1 MGRQC
6 IYVFSKDKNTTE
18 IDVFGKKIV
27 DLLHRNKIKI
37 YFSNYCFYNTDSI
50 KIIKI
55 KIMDTI
61 IKSNDNDEIKKY
73 KNLEIS
79 NMYLYSKQCEKIDKT
94 NFSMKNTLQLN
105 DFFYDYFPIEDDCL
119 YLSVE
124 EDVMNEFDQISNCT
138 TSFHDIQMNYFP
150 KEIPIY
156 SSLKTLSNKE
166 DLENRMY
173 QMFTTQDMFYNV
185 YNSRKNELSYENI
198 GIESLEIKMI
208 FQNNNKLYLPLKH
221 IFKGLHANKKQC
233 VISYQNQIR
242 MFLNNKEIEKE
253 QEQRQRRENN
263 KEIQY
268 RSWKDY
274 LIKEIYSKLNQTPN
288 TLSIYLKI
296 NKELELYININEV
309 GFMIIQCVC
318 KIPIIEE
325 KLNEMLI
332 IHTNEL
338 IDSLNISFSSSSFS
352 FRKYID
358 LKKEMVS
365 KIKWS
370 CKIEIT
376 EDISILRKIS
386 CISHICTVYYENIYI
401 KRDLIDLY
409 EEIEMRF
416 KHEKNYN
423 EEISQFPL
431 LELYKKESIN
441 EIKSFISNYQM
452 DYDEEK
458 QNIELIKK
466 NSIVNK
472 QEIDMKK
479 LDH

>member
-1 MGRQC
+1 
-6 IYVFSKDKNTTE
+6 
-18 IDVFGKKIV
+18 
-27 DLLHRNKIKI
+27 
-37 YFSNYCFYNTDSI
+37 
-50 KIIKI
+50 
-55 KIMDTI
+55 
-61 IKSNDNDEIKKY
+61 
-73 KNLEIS
+73 
-79 NMYLYSKQCEKIDKT
+79 
-94 NFSMKNTLQLN
+94 
-105 DFFYDYFPIEDDCL
+105 
-119 YLSVE
+119 
-124 EDVMNEFDQISNCT
+124 
-138 TSFHDIQMNYFP
+138 
-150 KEIPIY
+150 
-156 SSLKTLSNKE
+156 
-166 DLENRMY
+166 
-173 QMFTTQDMFYNV
+173 
-185 YNSRKNELSYENI
+185 
-198 GIESLEIKMI
+198 MI
-208 FQNNNKLYLPLKH
+208 FKNNNKMYLPLKH

-233 VISYQNQIR
+233 IISYQNQIR

-268 RSWKDY
+268 HSWKDY
-274 LIKEIYSKLNQTPN
+274 LIKEMYSKLNQTPN

-296 NKELELYININEV
+296 NKELELYINLNEV
-309 GFMIIQCVC
+309 GIMIIQCVC

-376 EDISILRKIS
+376 EDMSLLRKIP
-386 CISHICTVYYENIYI
+386 CISHIFTVYYDTIYI

-466 NSIVNK
+466 NSIVNR

-479 LDH
+479 IGSLIKLKVINKNLYIEIIDFFLLLKKN